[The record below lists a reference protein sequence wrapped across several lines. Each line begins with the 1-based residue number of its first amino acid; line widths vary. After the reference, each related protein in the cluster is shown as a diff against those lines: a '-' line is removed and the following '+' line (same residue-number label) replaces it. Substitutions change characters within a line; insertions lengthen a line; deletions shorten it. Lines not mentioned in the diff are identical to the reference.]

1 MSSTTPRRS
10 PRNAIRPK
18 VTAPAH
24 MLLSTTVQKKI
35 EWNANSI

>member
-24 MLLSTTVQKKI
+24 II
-35 EWNANSI
+35 EHYSSKENWMKCK